1 MSGRGNRV
9 PPILLHEAD
18 DVLIAVDSLG
28 AGDPVAD
35 GVSAAVPIPAGH
47 KVARRSLAA
56 GERVRKSGH
65 VIGVAAHPV
74 PAGDHVHTHNLS
86 IGTPGPPGDRSPVG
100 ANTPRAPGRDV
111 AGWSTATF
119 DGYHR
124 LDGRVGTR
132 NHLLV
137 LPTVNCS
144 STVARAVADRMR
156 AQLPDTLDG
165 VWALAHPSG
174 CAIPADGAALERL
187 RAVLRGYA
195 THPNVGGVLVVG
207 LGCEVNQLDD
217 LVAPLP
223 TDRLRTLGIQASGG
237 TAAAVDAGV
246 TALGELAERAAADR
260 RAPAPV
266 STLVLGLQCGGSD
279 GFSAIS
285 ANPSLGAAADLL
297 VAAGGTVLLSETPEL
312 LGAVDEL
319 AGRAADPSVAED
331 LHRLMAWWTAHAA
344 DHGTTLDANP
354 SPGNLAGGITNIV
367 EKSIGAAAKGGTSTV
382 TAVVPYATPP
392 DTTGLVVMD
401 SPGYD
406 PASATGQIAAG
417 AQVVCFT
424 TGRGSCFG
432 SAPAPALK
440 LSTTSDLAR
449 RMAGDIDVDCGGVLT
464 GDATVAS
471 MGERILAA
479 VVEVASGRP
488 TCSEALGYGLDEFVP
503 WTDGITL

>member
-1 MSGRGNRV
+1 M

-18 DVLIAVDSLG
+18 DVLIAVDALG
-28 AGDPVAD
+28 VGDPVGD
-35 GVSAAVPIPAGH
+35 DVRAAAPIPAGH
-47 KVARRSLAA
+47 KVARRPLAA
-56 GERVRKSGH
+56 GEPVRKSGH
-65 VIGVAAHPV
+65 VIGVTDRPIA
-74 PAGDHVHTHNLS
+74 AGDHVHTHNLV
-86 IGTPGPPGDRSPVG
+86 IGAPRPPGARSP
-100 ANTPRAPGRDV
+100 ATATAPRAPRRDDS
-111 AGWSTATF
+111 AWSPATF

-124 LDGRVGTR
+124 PDGRVGTR
-132 NHLLV
+132 NQLLV

-144 STVARAVADRMR
+144 STVARAVADRVR
-156 AQLPDTLDG
+156 ARLPDALDG

-174 CAIPADGAALERL
+174 CAIPADGLELGRL
-187 RAVLRGYA
+187 RSVLRGYA

-217 LVAPLP
+217 LVALLP
-223 TDRLRTLGIQASGG
+223 TDRLRTLEIQASGG

-246 TALGELAERAAADR
+246 AALGELAELAAADR
-260 RAPAPV
+260 RAPAPLAA
-266 STLVLGLQCGGSD
+266 LVLGLQCGGSD

-312 LGAVDEL
+312 VGAVDEL
-319 AGRAADPSVAED
+319 AGRAADPSVAEG
-331 LHRLMAWWTAHAA
+331 LHRLMTWWRAHAA

-392 DTTGLVVMD
+392 GTTGLVVMD

-440 LSTTSDLAR
+440 LSTTTDLAR
-449 RMAGDIDVDCGGVLT
+449 RMAGDIDVDCGAVLT
-464 GDATVAS
+464 GHATVAS